1 MYTKKTSDGGHRRPH
16 VGCVHF
22 LESMQIRWWRL
33 ELVNTFKSCHVA
45 MCYCTI
51 ATSISAPTIHTE
63 PPILIC
69 TQTSTWHWPSKKT
82 TSAQGKLLPTDMKID
97 AQNCSTSHTNINNK
111 HTKSKT
117 LTQTDCHLGFFG
129 WKATNLSFPKIS
141 KKTCIALEG
150 IPSTSVHKQAPRQLR
165 RQNFRQDKITEV

>member
-1 MYTKKTSDGGHRRPH
+1 MVEARA
-16 VGCVHF
+16 CQHF
-22 LESMQIRWWRL
+22 Q
-33 ELVNTFKSCHVA
+33 ELPCCHVLLHHSNFDISSK
-45 MCYCTI
+45 YTHRTTI
-51 ATSISAPTIHTE
+51 SNMHSDVK
-63 PPILIC
+63 
-69 TQTSTWHWPSKKT
+69 WHWPSKKT